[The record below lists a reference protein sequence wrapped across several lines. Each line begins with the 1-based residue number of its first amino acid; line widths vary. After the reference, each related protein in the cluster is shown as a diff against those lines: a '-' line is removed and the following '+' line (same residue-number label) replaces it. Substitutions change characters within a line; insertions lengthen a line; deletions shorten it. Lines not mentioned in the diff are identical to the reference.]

1 MEYNGTSFSHTKTY
15 GNRRLTL
22 LLARMI
28 IRYSPIDS
36 MGLKSEA

>member
-1 MEYNGTSFSHTKTY
+1 MECNGTCVSLTKTY
-15 GNRRLTL
+15 DNRRLTV
-22 LLARMI
+22 LLAKMI